1 MAGEN
6 SGGRAQQKEVARALD
21 GLLDDP
27 GPFGNVRQAAAK
39 ALAVWGDKDSV
50 PALIRAMQKTN
61 GDIAPQSIDALA
73 ALKDERA
80 VLPLIL
86 ETQNIFHKE
95 AARKALIQM
104 GPLVETALDNIVID
118 VKAAPEA
125 RHPSLSTACKSR
137 RRHRHGE
144 K

>member
-1 MAGEN
+1 
-6 SGGRAQQKEVARALD
+6 
-21 GLLDDP
+21 
-27 GPFGNVRQAAAK
+27 
-39 ALAVWGDKDSV
+39 
-50 PALIRAMQKTN
+50 MQKTN

-118 VKAAPEA
+118 VKATPECASKPVNCLQVPPSASARRKEA
-125 RHPSLSTACKSR
+125 RVDGRVEGRQR
-137 RRHRHGE
+137 RRQEDPAAALAVLKRRS
-144 K
+144 